1 MTKFVKFLRYDLKNG
16 ILSAWKHYLLALVFF
31 LCIGVDFLYRCAVFQ
46 PKQNFTLGDFAAYV
60 FAGMRKYVPSI
71 YDSFRFP
78 ALWVLLFALILY
90 GTLRYTDEDMRGFGQ
105 HTMLHSASRNAWWF
119 SKCAWNALSVLTF
132 FLLLWVVMLLFALC
146 GDLQFSFEI
155 SPYIDLFL
163 DAGEVRI
170 PSVEWSLTLE
180 LFILPPMVAIA
191 LSMVQMTLSLFMKPV
206 FSYICSL
213 VYLLASAYYTSPALL
228 GNYAMVLRSEQVMEN
243 GVSPTVGVLYAT
255 VLTVL
260 SAALGH
266 MLFRRHNILGKEET

>member
-1 MTKFVKFLRYDLKNG
+1 M
-16 ILSAWKHYLLALVFF
+16 
-31 LCIGVDFLYRCAVFQ
+31 
-46 PKQNFTLGDFAAYV
+46 
-60 FAGMRKYVPSI
+60 
-71 YDSFRFP
+71 
-78 ALWVLLFALILY
+78 
-90 GTLRYTDEDMRGFGQ
+90 
-105 HTMLHSASRNAWWF
+105 
-119 SKCAWNALSVLTF
+119 LTF

-170 PSVEWSLTLE
+170 PSVKWSLTLE
-180 LFILPPMVAIA
+180 LFILPPMAAIA
-191 LSMVQMTLSLFMKPV
+191 LGMVQMTLSLFMKPV

-255 VLTVL
+255 VLAVL
-260 SAALGH
+260 SAAARLYAVQKAQYTRQGG
-266 MLFRRHNILGKEET
+266 NIMAEIVLNHVTKKIHGSTVVDDISILLLRALYPG